1 MEWRPKVV
9 GSSINLWP
17 EFDQNLDERWMTL
30 TCSQMQWRE
39 PVRIS
44 TINNLKQ
51 LVVLIELLFRIA
63 EDSIDFVCV
72 SPINFGPVVHFDLFN
87 ILLSL
92 TLLARLLGKLWRVRF
107 WTCGC
112 TSNCVLLGLLLVE
125 MSIAATVSRKF
136 IGFFIIIISK
146 IDLLVIFHITKRRLK
161 IPLIWQIGLR
171 GLLAAHSIMLFWG
184 WEAGYLFALARKP
197 LLLHPLVGRTWS

>member
-1 MEWRPKVV
+1 
-9 GSSINLWP
+9 
-17 EFDQNLDERWMTL
+17 MTL

-44 TINNLKQ
+44 TINNLEQ

-92 TLLARLLGKLWRVRF
+92 TLLARLLGKL
-107 WTCGC
+107 
-112 TSNCVLLGLLLVE
+112 
-125 MSIAATVSRKF
+125 
-136 IGFFIIIISK
+136 
-146 IDLLVIFHITKRRLK
+146 
-161 IPLIWQIGLR
+161 
-171 GLLAAHSIMLFWG
+171 
-184 WEAGYLFALARKP
+184 
-197 LLLHPLVGRTWS
+197 